1 MQKVSQNWQ
10 SWLSPNLRK
19 QRAVRKKEATHRSV
33 VFTQK
38 RLCVASFFHRANARQ
53 RGNTKFFRAAALR
66 TRKKRPIEA
75 LCLHKSSCVWLLFF
89 IGRMPDSE
97 EKRSFFE
104 LPHCGL
110 ERSDQE
116 TFFLQP
122 PPRGAEESSLTS
134 AKITT
139 HISTI

>member
-1 MQKVSQNWQ
+1 
-10 SWLSPNLRK
+10 
-19 QRAVRKKEATHRSV
+19 T
-33 VFTQK
+33 
-38 RLCVASFFHRANARQ
+38 
-53 RGNTKFFRAAALR
+53 
-66 TRKKRPIEA
+66 EA
-75 LCLHKSSCVWLLFF
+75 LCLHKSGCVWLLFF

-110 ERSDQE
+110 ERRDQE